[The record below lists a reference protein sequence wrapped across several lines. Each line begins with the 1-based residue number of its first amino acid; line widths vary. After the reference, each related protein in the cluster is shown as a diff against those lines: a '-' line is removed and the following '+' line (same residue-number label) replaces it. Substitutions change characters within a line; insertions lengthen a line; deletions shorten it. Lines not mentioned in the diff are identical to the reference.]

1 MSKLYII
8 TEDEAE
14 ALQIH
19 NREWEEDAVCPVAA
33 GLYLTRGD
41 GVAVPV
47 TAEMLRAALGW
58 HHSSACN
65 TSAFV
70 KSDGPCNCDA
80 VARAERILAKLLE
93 QPR

>member
-1 MSKLYII
+1 MDKVQITTII
-8 TEDEAE
+8 IPGATCSYA
-14 ALQIH
+14 
-19 NREWEEDAVCPVAA
+19 PA

-41 GVAVPV
+41 GVAALV

-70 KSDGPCNCDA
+70 KSDGPCNCGE
-80 VARAERILAKLLE
+80 VARAENVLAKLME
-93 QPR
+93 PSDEH